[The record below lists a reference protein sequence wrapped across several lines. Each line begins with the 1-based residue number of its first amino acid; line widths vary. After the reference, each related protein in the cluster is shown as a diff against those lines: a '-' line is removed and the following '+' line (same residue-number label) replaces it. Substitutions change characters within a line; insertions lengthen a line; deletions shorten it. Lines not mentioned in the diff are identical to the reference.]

1 MLSARLFLAI
11 YETSGGTLIADFQT
25 RARGLEIGF
34 NEHGAAAASW
44 SVPCGLFEAF
54 SLYARCMGRHCE
66 ISAVGHPVWIGRV
79 EDIKMTADGLAFAAY
94 GYQRAFSD
102 VPFSQFWSATRTD
115 IWETVYTSQV
125 FNRYPE
131 RYRLSTDNGLYLALQ
146 RGDTYGNLT
155 HIGSLMYRIPDD
167 TARQIYAISFDWEI
181 TLPTN
186 WRLGV
191 DTCSAAYGSFTPVT
205 IATGNGATQ
214 TGTYSATLTQ
224 NDIVM
229 VSIGNAT
236 GANYTATGETGTQ
249 YARITNLR
257 IKGTTSAALY
267 ADEIIRA
274 MVADVVS
281 SNATQ
286 NSGSWALI
294 QSPGIDLRDE
304 IYQDQYPADILDYL
318 VSLGDNQTPPRQ
330 WVWGV
335 DIDQSLYFQPRGTG
349 RQWYVDIGSPD
360 IEQTIEN
367 LFNSIYSIY
376 QDANGRAAR
385 NTISTDATSVQQ
397 YGITR
402 RRAINVQTTNA
413 TQAGTHRDAALADGK
428 APRPRVGIETRAIYT
443 QSGMRVHP
451 WVVRPGDVIS
461 IRNLPPIIS
470 ADVDRLRTF
479 VLSEI
484 KIDADSGTAKLTP
497 ESPTPGL
504 DVMVAREA
512 AGVNRAPTVLRP
524 PIVIR

>member
-11 YETSGGTLIADFQT
+11 YETRGGTLIADFQT

-44 SVPCGLFEAF
+44 DVPCGLFEAF

-66 ISAVGHPVWIGRV
+66 ISAVGHPVWSGRV

-94 GYQRAFSD
+94 GYQRALSD
-102 VPFSQFWSATRTD
+102 VTYTQFWSSTKYAA
-115 IWETVYTSQV
+115 WEVWNGITN
-125 FNRYPE
+125 NRRPNL
-131 RYRLSTDNGLYLALQ
+131 YRFSTNDEIGLYLQ
-146 RGDTYGNLT
+146 RGDTYQSGGLDV
-155 HIGSLMYRIPDD
+155 GSMMFRVPSSSSWYVS
-167 TARQIYAISFDWEI
+167 ACSFDWEI

-186 WRLGV
+186 WSFTIQTR
-191 DTCSAAYGSFTPVT
+191 DEAYGSTATVT

-214 TGTYSATLTQ
+214 TGTTSPAITQ
-224 NDIVM
+224 NKILIF
-229 VSIGNAT
+229 SIFNNT

-249 YARITNLR
+249 YARITNIR
-257 IKGTTSAALY
+257 VKGTTSAAVN
-267 ADEIIRA
+267 ASEIVQSLITATAAVNPGQISTA
-274 MVADVVS
+274 MAQI
-281 SNATQ
+281 Q
-286 NSGSWALI
+286 N
-294 QSPGIDLRDE
+294 PGIDLRDE
-304 IYQDQYPADILDYL
+304 SYEDQYPADILDYL
-318 VSLGDNQTPPRQ
+318 ASLGDSQTPPRQ
-330 WVWGV
+330 WEWGV
-335 DIDQSLYFQPRGTG
+335 DQDQAIYFRPRGSG
-349 RQWYVDIGSPD
+349 RQWYIDIAEPD
-360 IEQTIEN
+360 LEQTLDN
-367 LFNSIYSIY
+367 LFNSTYAVY
-376 QDANGRAAR
+376 QDATGRATR
-385 NTISTDATSVQQ
+385 NATSTDATSVQQ
-397 YGITR
+397 YGVTR
-402 RRAINVQTTNA
+402 RRAVSVQTTNS

-428 APRPRVGIETRAIYT
+428 DPRPRVGIETRAIYT

-484 KIDADSGTAKLTP
+484 KIDADSGTATLTP